1 VPQLAGKLP
10 ALPEMK
16 VEETKVNGTGNK
28 RVVLAGG
35 SGFLGRALARQLLL
49 KSYEVVVL
57 TRSPQARNDGVTEVA
72 WNGKSLGDWVQYL
85 DGAHAVVNL
94 AGRSVNCRHT
104 PENLR
109 EINESRINSVN
120 AMAAAI
126 HNVAKPPR
134 VWVQAGSLA
143 FYGDLDDRWCEEGTP
158 SGQGAAVETCRLWE
172 NAFKTVPLSYTR
184 RVLLRIGLVLA
195 RDAGAL
201 SVLGKLTR
209 WFLGGAAGNGRQYM
223 SWIHLA
229 DMNQM
234 LMDAIERDEVN
245 GIFNAT
251 GPNPVTNAEFMRELR
266 RALHRPWCP
275 PAPVWAVKLG
285 SRWMQTE
292 PSLALTGRRG
302 RPARFLKLGFKFQ
315 FPELRGALKDI
326 YG

>member
-1 VPQLAGKLP
+1 MR
-10 ALPEMK
+10 ALPGRS
-16 VEETKVNGTGNK
+16 VEETKVNGTGKK

-35 SGFLGRALARQLLL
+35 SGFLGRALASQLLL
-49 KSYEVVVL
+49 KNYEVVVL
-57 TRSPQARNDGVTEVA
+57 TRSPRARDDGVAEVA
-72 WNGKSLGDWVQYL
+72 WNGKSLGDWVQCVE
-85 DGAHAVVNL
+85 GAHAIINL

-120 AMAAAI
+120 AVAAAI
-126 HNVAKPPR
+126 HNVTQPPR

-143 FYGDLDDRWCEEGTP
+143 FYGDLEDQWCEESTP
-158 SGQGAAVETCRLWE
+158 SGQGTAVATCRLWE
-172 NAFKTVPLSYTR
+172 NAFKIVPLSYTR
-184 RVLLRIGLVLA
+184 RALLRIGLVLA

-209 WFLGGAAGNGRQYM
+209 RFLGGAAGNGRQFM

-234 LMDAIERDEVN
+234 LMNAIERDEVI
-245 GIFNAT
+245 GVFNAT
-251 GPNPVTNAEFMRELR
+251 SPNPVTNAEFMREMR

-275 PAPVWAVKLG
+275 PAPAWAVRLG
-285 SRWMQTE
+285 SRLMQTE
-292 PSLALTGRRG
+292 PSLALTGRRC
-302 RPARFLKLGFKFQ
+302 RPARFLRLGLKFQ

>member
-1 VPQLAGKLP
+1 MP
-10 ALPEMK
+10 ALPEMRI
-16 VEETKVNGTGNK
+16 EETKVNGTRKK

-35 SGFLGRALARQLLL
+35 SGFLGEALAAQLLL
-49 KSYEVVVL
+49 KDYEVVVL
-57 TRSPQARNDGVTEVA
+57 TRSPRAREDGVAEVA
-72 WNGKSLGDWVQYL
+72 WNGKSLGEWVQCVE
-85 DGAHAVVNL
+85 GAHAVVNL

-120 AMAAAI
+120 AVATAI
-126 HNVAKPPR
+126 HNVTKPPR

-143 FYGDLDDRWCEEGTP
+143 FYGDLDDQWCEEGTL
-158 SGQGAAVETCRLWE
+158 SGEGTTVQTCRLWE
-172 NAFKTVPLSYTR
+172 NAFKTVPVSDTR

-209 WFLGGAAGNGRQYM
+209 WFLGGSAGNGRQYM

-234 LMDAIERDEVN
+234 LLDAIERDEVN

-292 PSLALTGRRG
+292 ASLALTGRRG
-302 RPARFLKLGFKFQ
+302 RPARFLRLGFKFQ
-315 FPELRGALKDI
+315 FPELRGALKEI